1 MKVFTYDEV
10 AKHGSRDDCY
20 VILYNKVYDLT
31 EFIPVSYTHLTLPTI
46 CSV

>member
-20 VILYNKVYDLT
+20 VILYNKVYDRT
-31 EFIPVSYTHLTLPTI
+31 EFIPHRPGGAG
-46 CSV
+46 